1 MKGTLGLVCGGVLVS
16 SFAFPALAVESSY
29 TAASASAPDAVWA
42 KVGDFCGITNLLPGL
57 KCALS
62 EDGKVRTLTTPE
74 GGVVVEHLD
83 SRDDVART
91 YTYTIITAGPLPVA
105 NYHSTLSVQPAG
117 AGSSIVWTGKYDA
130 KGASDD
136 EAKKVMDGI
145 YKTGADNLAK

>member
-1 MKGTLGLVCGGVLVS
+1 M
-16 SFAFPALAVESSY
+16 
-29 TAASASAPDAVWA
+29 
-42 KVGDFCGITNLLPGL
+42 
-57 KCALS
+57 
-62 EDGKVRTLTTPE
+62 RTLTTAQ

-83 SRDDVART
+83 SRDDAART

-117 AGSSIVWTGKYDA
+117 AGSSVVWTGKYDA

-136 EAKKVMDGI
+136 EAKKVIDGI

>member
-105 NYHSTLSVQPAG
+105 TLSVQPAG

>member
-1 MKGTLGLVCGGVLVS
+1 MLPHRTPLLNVK
-16 SFAFPALAVESSY
+16 
-29 TAASASAPDAVWA
+29 ASDNRHSKLHIRVQMNT
-42 KVGDFCGITNLLPGL
+42 GPGL

-105 NYHSTLSVQPAG
+105 TLSVQPAG